1 MGLTPFREDVLVM
14 DNVRERKK
22 RIQIQR
28 TFSYSRLGP
37 ELMSAAYDSLVP
49 TKRMPLSVEGQARTL
64 DMKEE
69 RRWAV

>member
-1 MGLTPFREDVLVM
+1 M